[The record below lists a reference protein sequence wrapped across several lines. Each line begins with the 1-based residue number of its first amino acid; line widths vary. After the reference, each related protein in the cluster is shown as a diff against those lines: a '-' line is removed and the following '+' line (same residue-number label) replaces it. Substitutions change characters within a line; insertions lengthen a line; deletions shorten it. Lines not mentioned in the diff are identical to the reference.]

1 MAPGDQDSL
10 PHLGFSY
17 PLGHHAALLRGY
29 HQTPPQRPRQF
40 TAAASH
46 EGDRVRCGGL
56 PPLLDTVPPGSDDR
70 HLLQDEHRAVPVSG
84 QVGGGSGHVCHP
96 EPGSPPQLHQPGAVR
111 FCGGEVQKE
120 AAASNEEDQVHRESV
135 AVEKQPVVPLIRSY
149 DNVYV
154 SKEAHVH
161 ARLKAWYLTVH
172 LPYFL

>member
-29 HQTPPQRPRQF
+29 RQTPPQRPRQL

-46 EGDRVRCGGL
+46 EGDRARGGGL

-70 HLLQDEHRAVPVSG
+70 HLLQDEDRAVPVSS
-84 QVGGGSGHVCHP
+84 QVGGGSGHVHHP
-96 EPGSPPQLHQPGAVR
+96 EPWSPPQLHQPGAVC
-111 FCGGEVQKE
+111 FCGREVQKE
-120 AAASNEEDQVHRESV
+120 AAASNEEDQGHREGI
-135 AVEKQPVVPLIRSY
+135 AVEKQPDVPLIRSH

-154 SKEAHVH
+154 SKQAHGH
-161 ARLKAWYLTVH
+161 ARLKA
-172 LPYFL
+172 